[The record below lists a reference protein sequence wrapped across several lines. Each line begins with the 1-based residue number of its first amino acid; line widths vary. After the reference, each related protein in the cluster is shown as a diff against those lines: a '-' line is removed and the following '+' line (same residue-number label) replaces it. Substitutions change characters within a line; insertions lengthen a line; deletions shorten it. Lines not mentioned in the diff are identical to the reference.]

1 MRVKLPLLP
10 KMSSDGL
17 LLVNKF
23 PVSVD
28 GVVERV
34 GIMGGAQEGWGG
46 DLKPRGSEIKSAH

>member
-1 MRVKLPLLP
+1 MRVKLPFLP

-34 GIMGGAQEGWGG
+34 GIMGGAQEG
-46 DLKPRGSEIKSAH
+46 